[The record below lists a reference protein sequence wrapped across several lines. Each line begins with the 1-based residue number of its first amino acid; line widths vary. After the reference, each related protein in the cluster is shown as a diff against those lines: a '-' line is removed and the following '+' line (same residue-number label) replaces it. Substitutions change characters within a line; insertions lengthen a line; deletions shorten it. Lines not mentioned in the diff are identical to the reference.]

1 MHLDYSRVVISLNDQ
16 RRFAEELYGLQ
27 VPLIVTDVYEVVCKC
42 FITPPTP
49 LSFGS
54 QAKPTF
60 TRDGLLVQ
68 DQRSASASSIVESR
82 DRHNLLLPAK
92 TRHPHEYS
100 ETLAHWSALLRKWRD
115 SDSVTKS
122 TMNVEGE
129 QTSPRPSWQI
139 ARTLMAIT
147 TRSSWPHRLGRVLP
161 NLTTLKFLRCRNTSI
176 SYEKHWGH

>member
-1 MHLDYSRVVISLNDQ
+1 MDCKC
-16 RRFAEELYGLQ
+16 
-27 VPLIVTDVYEVVCKC
+27 PLIVTDVYEVVCKC

-68 DQRSASASSIVESR
+68 DQRSASASSIVESL

-100 ETLAHWSALLRKWRD
+100 ETLAHWSALLRKWRG

-129 QTSPRPSWQI
+129 QTVEGRVPGLPGKLHM
-139 ARTLMAIT
+139 ALMAIT